1 MLEPRFAIRNMR
13 PYSPPTSGRAAFERL
28 DFNENTVGCSPAVLA
43 ALQGLS
49 AADLAVYPDYEEVLG
64 RLSGFFGVDG
74 SQLVLT
80 NGTDEAI
87 QLVVNTYVEPGD
99 EVIVLTPTYAMYR
112 FYAEVAG
119 ARVVEVPLV
128 DTGREFVVDL
138 EAVLATVSDRTKAV
152 FLPNPNN
159 PTGNVIPQDVA
170 LEIVRACP
178 EAAVLVDEAY
188 FEFYGETVLGR
199 VSEFGNLFVSR
210 TFSKAYGL
218 AGLRFGCLIS
228 SAGNAAN
235 LSKGH
240 SPYSVN
246 AVGCRAVL
254 AAIEDQDWLAGYV
267 KEALAARAVIEG
279 GLDSLGVKRWFSDA
293 NFVLF
298 DGGGRSSDIL
308 AACRKDGILI
318 RDRDHDVAGTLR
330 VTAGTVEQAT
340 RFLAV
345 LAR

>member
-1 MLEPRFAIRNMR
+1 M
-13 PYSPPTSGRAAFERL
+13 
-28 DFNENTVGCSPAVLA
+28 LA

-64 RLSGFFGVDG
+64 RLSGFFGV
-74 SQLVLT
+74 SSENLVLT

-112 FYAEVAG
+112 FYSEVAG
-119 ARVVEVPLV
+119 AKVVEVPLV

-138 EAVLATVSDRTKAV
+138 AAVLTAVTDRTKAV

-159 PTGNVIPQDVA
+159 PTGNVTSSDVV

-178 EAAVLVDEAY
+178 GAAVLVDEAY

-199 VSEFGNLFVSR
+199 ISEFGNLFVSR

-228 SAGNAAN
+228 GAENAAN

-254 AAIEDQDWLAGYV
+254 AAIEDQTWLAEYV
-267 KEALAARAVIEG
+267 KGALASRAVIEA
-279 GLDSLGVKRWFSDA
+279 GLDSLGVKRWDSSA

-298 DGGGRSSDIL
+298 DGGGRSAETL
-308 AACRKDGILI
+308 AACRKEGILI
-318 RDRDHDVAGTLR
+318 RDRNHDVSGSLR
-330 VTAGTVEQAT
+330 VTAGTVEQAE